1 MALSPTLQ
9 SNALKQYLS
18 GNAMKSLCTQAK
30 KALKSCLKACCPPPI
45 RKSLSTYLY
54 KYRADRA
61 FERIYL
67 ARKVAPPLAFL
78 PRLSHLPSSPHA
90 TQARKIRVL
99 FYNDWGN
106 SWETLEPLALAL
118 SGDPAFEVIVLAM
131 PSRVESSA
139 FYDLNASLSTQSFA
153 QKVQTQAILVQ
164 DILDSS
170 DLDSSLAR
178 AKSLH
183 AAKLAQWLES
193 TLATNSKPL
202 CLIGFDT
209 ALNAPITP
217 QDLAAHYCFT
227 TRPYDS
233 LRPAAWSN
241 PRIAQISKLCYIEYG
256 VYMFSSFDEISAYD
270 YRLLRFYDYYFA
282 PTPFHAK
289 LSASKQGAKSLLRI
303 MLSGSAYFER
313 LISLASHKPHA
324 KPLRVL
330 YVPRWAAQDTHST
343 FSRYI
348 EPLIEAAKQGHFR
361 LHFRP
366 HPNMYDHL
374 VESNLLSKQ
383 QWQGIKDCV
392 EKYGFWDT
400 RPSIMESFSDSD
412 IIISDTSSML
422 IYAFLSGKPTIY
434 TQGDDMAEICAWA
447 LRVAQGV
454 FIATSKQ
461 ELLQVLR
468 DLCANLQQAFM
479 SKIISRDWILQ
490 QNFYFPKGGASAI
503 IRDSILSD
511 MSQTSPQAK
520 ALDKD
525 FKHLES
531 VLCPTDLPPQY
542 IRIKR

>member
-1 MALSPTLQ
+1 MKISPQ
-9 SNALKQYLS
+9 VKNALK
-18 GNAMKSLCTQAK
+18 C
-30 KALKSCLKACCPPPI
+30 CLKLCPPPI
-45 RKSLSTYLY
+45 RKSLSAYLY
-54 KYRADRA
+54 KKRRDREFA
-61 FERIYL
+61 RLYL
-67 ARKVAPPLAFL
+67 ARKVASPLAFL
-78 PRLSHLPSSPHA
+78 PHLSRSPSSPHA
-90 TQARKIRVL
+90 TQAQKIRVL

-106 SWETLEPLALAL
+106 SWEALEPLALAL
-118 SGDPAFEVIVLAM
+118 SGNPAFEVIVLAM

-164 DILDSS
+164 DMLDSS
-170 DLDSSLAR
+170 LDSSLAR
-178 AKSLH
+178 AKSLR
-183 AAKLAQWLES
+183 ALAQCLES
-193 TLATNSKPL
+193 TLATSPKPL
-202 CLIGFDT
+202 CLIGFDS

-233 LRPAAWSN
+233 LRPVAWSN
-241 PRIAQISKLCYIEYG
+241 PRIAQVSKLCYIEYG

-289 LSASKQGAKSLLRI
+289 LSASKQGDKSLLHI
-303 MLSGSAYFER
+303 MLSGSAYFES
-313 LISLASHKPHA
+313 LISLASHKSHA

-330 YVPRWAAQDTHST
+330 YVPRWAACDSHST

-383 QWQGIKDCV
+383 QWQSIQACV

-400 RPSIMESFSDSD
+400 RPSIMESFSDCD
-412 IIISDTSSML
+412 VIVSDTSSML

-434 TQGDDMAEICAWA
+434 TQGDDMAEISAWA
-447 LRVAQGV
+447 LRVVQGV
-454 FIATSKQ
+454 FIATTQ
-461 ELLQVLR
+461 VELLHILQ
-468 DLCANLQQAFM
+468 DLCTDYGKAFAPKAAAR
-479 SKIISRDWILQ
+479 SYILQ
-490 QNFYFPKGGASAI
+490 QNFYSPKQGVIAAI
-503 IRDSILSD
+503 THTLLQD
-511 MSQTSPQAK
+511 TT
-520 ALDKD
+520 
-525 FKHLES
+525 ES
-531 VLCPTDLPPQY
+531 NLKELQ
-542 IRIKR
+542 